1 MNWKAIFEILG
12 DALGIVAIFGTGYAA
27 LVILHGMGW

>member
-1 MNWKAIFEILG
+1 MNWKTFFEILC
-12 DALGIVAIFGTGYAA
+12 DALGIVALFGTGYAA

>member
-1 MNWKAIFEILG
+1 MSWKTIFELLG